1 MIGLWLGRTVGQW
14 LGHVEGV
21 APPAVQTDQPS
32 GGYGFGAYDRT
43 LRRRK
48 RELEEQIA
56 ALEEHLAQE
65 QKVPRETIRL
75 QARVREYAAPLPPV
89 VRRAVNRAVRV
100 QTHKAFEHAERVIE
114 AFEREEEDFA
124 VLLALALH

>member
-1 MIGLWLGRTVGQW
+1 MQSAFQPGSFQALGFQIV
-14 LGHVEGV
+14 V
-21 APPAVQTDQPS
+21 ATQQGG
-32 GGYGFGAYDRT
+32 GGYGWGAYDPEYE
-43 LRRRK
+43 RRK
-48 RELEEQIA
+48 KRAQELLEEID

-75 QARVREYAAPLPPV
+75 KARVKEYAAPLPPP

-100 QTHKAFEHAERVIE
+100 QTHQAFEHAERVIE